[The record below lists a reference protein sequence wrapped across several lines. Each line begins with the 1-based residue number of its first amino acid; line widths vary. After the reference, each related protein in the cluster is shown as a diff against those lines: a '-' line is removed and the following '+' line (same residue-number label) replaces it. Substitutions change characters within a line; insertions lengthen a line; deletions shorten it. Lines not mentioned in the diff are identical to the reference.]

1 MGCRPAAPVR
11 PLTPEE
17 KIERDK
23 RDFVATCMVGGIF
36 GFVVL
41 LGLGQTALQLKTW
54 RKNTARPKQPWEREP
69 F

>member
-23 RDFVATCMVGGIF
+23 RDFVAACMVGGIF
-36 GFVVL
+36 GIVAL
-41 LGLGQTALQLKTW
+41 MGLGQAALQVKTW
-54 RKNTARPKQPWEREP
+54 RREMARPKEPWENLP

>member
-1 MGCRPAAPVR
+1 
-11 PLTPEE
+11 
-17 KIERDK
+17 
-23 RDFVATCMVGGIF
+23 MVGGIF

-54 RKNTARPKQPWEREP
+54 RKHVARPKQPWEREP